1 MEALVH
7 IDAVLAQG
15 ANNLL
20 QSGAVF
26 SKIVYFFAEQTI
38 YLVPVILTIFA
49 FTILKT
55 HKEQLRVLF
64 FISFSSLL
72 SLFVVT
78 GFIASVVGR
87 ARPFVTFPAVRPL
100 FFEATSAFPSGHAT
114 FFFALATALYCHNR
128 KWGMVTFILA
138 CLVGVA
144 RVIAGVHYP
153 SDIFAGAIIG
163 VVVSLCA
170 YHFLA
175 PLIESLTKPR

>member
-1 MEALVH
+1 MESLAH
-7 IDAVLAQG
+7 IDATLAQG

-20 QSGAVF
+20 QSSAVF
-26 SKIVYFFAEQTI
+26 SKTVYFFAEQTV
-38 YLVPVILTIFA
+38 YLVPIILIVFA
-49 FTILKT
+49 FAVLKT

-87 ARPFVTFPAVRPL
+87 ARPFVTFPTMHPL

-114 FFFALATALYCHNR
+114 FFFALATSLYCHNR
-128 KWGMVTFILA
+128 KWGIFTFILA
-138 CLVGVA
+138 CLVGAA

-153 SDIFAGAIIG
+153 SDIIAGAVIG